1 MYLRHV
7 PMKKVHLFTIIQIGT
22 LVALWIIKS
31 TPASLIFPLMVLAL
45 VGFRKLMDF
54 FPSIFSQNDLFWL
67 DNLMPASNKKTKDNK
82 KTKKDKKS
90 LKTGPTENEELVHLN
105 GNGNV

>member
-1 MYLRHV
+1 M
-7 PMKKVHLFTIIQIGT
+7 Q
-22 LVALWIIKS
+22 
-31 TPASLIFPLMVLAL
+31 VLAL

-54 FPSIFSQNDLFWL
+54 FPSVFSQKDLFWL

-82 KTKKDKKS
+82 KTKKEKKL
-90 LKTGPTENEELVHLN
+90 LKTGPTENEVDNTTFLPLDRSFRYINLKNQELVHLN